1 MITKNPPLVQNY
13 SLNLRLEKKIPKF
26 WLKIVPVLLWPRL
39 IAKGRSL
46 SWKPDPLRF
55 TGLVCTQNSHRIVL
69 QLFTIHWVVGI
80 PAIYLA
86 AQQMWSPVRGNPRQA
101 AKPVK
106 PVRQSPSESFLS
118 VAGRRATD
126 QHFEG
131 EVFSFQQSK
140 ANENIVCSWDCGD
153 QRRNR

>member
-1 MITKNPPLVQNY
+1 M
-13 SLNLRLEKKIPKF
+13 
-26 WLKIVPVLLWPRL
+26 

-46 SWKPDPLRF
+46 SWKPDRLRF
-55 TGLVCTQNSHRIVL
+55 TGLVYTQNSHRIVL
-69 QLFTIHWVVGI
+69 QSFTIHWVVGI

-86 AQQMWSPVRGNPRQA
+86 AQQMWSPVRGNPGQA

-153 QRRNR
+153 QRRNRHAFADPAFPGWFDTGSKNQKTGRKNNTNEVA

>member
-1 MITKNPPLVQNY
+1 M
-13 SLNLRLEKKIPKF
+13 
-26 WLKIVPVLLWPRL
+26 
-39 IAKGRSL
+39 
-46 SWKPDPLRF
+46 
-55 TGLVCTQNSHRIVL
+55 
-69 QLFTIHWVVGI
+69 GI

-131 EVFSFQQSK
+131 EGFFLFNKAKQTRTLFVLGIVETKGGIDSWQHAFADPDFPGLFDTGSK
-140 ANENIVCSWDCGD
+140 NKKTGKQNNKNEVAYRKKLILYSHRASSTGSEPKHEA
-153 QRRNR
+153 RLL

>member
-1 MITKNPPLVQNY
+1 M
-13 SLNLRLEKKIPKF
+13 
-26 WLKIVPVLLWPRL
+26 
-39 IAKGRSL
+39 
-46 SWKPDPLRF
+46 
-55 TGLVCTQNSHRIVL
+55 
-69 QLFTIHWVVGI
+69 GI

-131 EVFSFQQSK
+131 EVFFFSTKQTKILFVLGIVETKGGIDSWQDAFADPAFPGLFDTGSK
-140 ANENIVCSWDCGD
+140 NKKTGRQKNKNEVA
-153 QRRNR
+153 